1 MYNLKQM
8 SVGSNLQEMENVVT
22 KGATAAEPMPK
33 LTTGIPDGQSGS
45 WEDLGGPTPENYT
58 NDPEG
63 PAKLKEPG
71 ATLSQVKDVVTKGA
85 KSAEPMKKM
94 ASPVKEEEELDDD
107 SLISEAEHA
116 EEDDDE
122 TEDDKTEGGKSY
134 KGKKS
139 KSGDNEDEVKEE
151 IEESEESVEE
161 EFDIEEDV
169 NALLEGEEL
178 SEEFQE
184 KARIIFEAAIK
195 SKVAEI
201 KESLQASYEEALLE
215 EIQGIKESL
224 VDRVDAYLEYVAD
237 EWIQENALA
246 VEHGLKTEM
255 TESFLQGM
263 RGLFEDH
270 YVTIPEEKYN
280 VIESMVDKLDEMEG
294 KLNEQIEK
302 NVALNRRLAESV
314 ADVIFTDVT
323 EGLALSQKDK
333 LASLAENVEFDSE
346 ESYREKLVTL
356 RESYFPS
363 KTSSAQR
370 DVTENLSEESN
381 YSQQSQV
388 SGVMESY
395 LSVLSRVSNK

>member
-1 MYNLKQM
+1 M

-94 ASPVKEEEELDDD
+94 ASAVKEEEELDDD
-107 SLISEAEHA
+107 SVLAEAEHT
-116 EEDDDE
+116 EEDEDE
-122 TEDDKTEGGKSY
+122 TEEDETDNGT
-134 KGKKS
+134 KS
-139 KSGDNEDEVKEE
+139 KSGDKKDKKDEMKEE
-151 IEESEESVEE
+151 IEESEEFVESSEE

-263 RGLFEDH
+263 RSLFEDH

-356 RESYFPS
+356 RESYFPT
-363 KTSSAQR
+363 KTSSTQR

-381 YSQQSQV
+381 YSQQPQV